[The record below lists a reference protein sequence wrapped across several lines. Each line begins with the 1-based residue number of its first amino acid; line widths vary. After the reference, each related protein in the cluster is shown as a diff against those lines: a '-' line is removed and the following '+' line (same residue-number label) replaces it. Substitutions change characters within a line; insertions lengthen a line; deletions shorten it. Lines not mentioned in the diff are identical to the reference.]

1 MQLRPHQLDGLNAMQ
16 THSKGQIIVPTG
28 GGKTMCM
35 IEDVRRLFAQDS
47 LPKTVVV
54 VAPRIL
60 LANQLSSEFLEF
72 ITNAEVIHVHSL
84 SLIHISEPTRR

>member
-1 MQLRPHQLDGLNAMQ
+1 MK
-16 THSKGQIIVPTG
+16 THNKGQIIVPTG

-54 VAPRIL
+54 VAPVSYTHL
-60 LANQLSSEFLEF
+60 TLP
-72 ITNAEVIHVHSL
+72 TNREV
-84 SLIHISEPTRR
+84 

>member
-1 MQLRPHQLDGLNAMQ
+1 MIELRPHQLEALDAM
-16 THSKGQIIVPTG
+16 SDSDKGQIIVPTG

-35 IEDVRRLFAQDS
+35 IEDAKRRFAQDS
-47 LPKTVVV
+47 LPKTIVI

-72 ITNAEVIHVHSL
+72 IKM
-84 SLIHISEPTRR
+84 

>member
-1 MQLRPHQLDGLNAMQ
+1 MK

-60 LANQLSSEFLEF
+60 LANQLSSEF
-72 ITNAEVIHVHSL
+72 
-84 SLIHISEPTRR
+84 

>member
-1 MQLRPHQLDGLNAMQ
+1 MQ

-72 ITNAEVIHVHSL
+72 ITNAEVIHVHSGETHHK
-84 SLIHISEPTRR
+84 SNQDRST